1 MILTLDEL
9 LKGKSTKI
17 KNNNYFSTEQYVI
30 PFIERLNNIATD
42 YVCRAIEPIQL
53 QLDENGE
60 PVPIYNKVLIEGLVP
75 YDEKYAIVYGM
86 SYALDVKTPVCKFF
100 TCFKDNLESGHLFI
114 DNDRFI
120 TYQEIN
126 PETRLNYAK
135 LDNILQ
141 MDTSYQAWTENLKQ
155 IDFNA
160 SNDEVNYRL
169 GQWIRFAINFSK
181 TTDFGEVKI
190 ATNDV
195 IAAYKSL
202 FENYKS
208 EFFTSLGVH
217 VDFYRIYSAFSK
229 ILYDG
234 KDIVNLID
242 KTYLLKSILS
252 L

>member
-1 MILTLDEL
+1 MTLTLDEL
-9 LKGKSTKI
+9 LKGKPTKI
-17 KNNNYFSTEQYVI
+17 KNENFFSTEQYI
-30 PFIERLNNIATD
+30 LPFIERLNNIASEFI
-42 YVCRAIEPIQL
+42 CRAVEPVQL

-60 PVPIYNKVLIEGLVP
+60 AIPIYNKVLIEGIVP
-75 YDEKYAIVYGM
+75 YDEKYACVYGM
-86 SYALDVKTPVCKFF
+86 TYAFDVKNPVCKFF
-100 TCFKDNLESGHLFI
+100 TCFKDYLDSGHFFLDTDKYI
-114 DNDRFI
+114 S
-120 TYQEIN
+120 YQSIE
-126 PETRLNYAK
+126 PETRINYTPF
-135 LDNILQ
+135 DNLLK
-141 MDTSYQAWTENLKQ
+141 MDTSYQSWTDNLRT

-190 ATNDV
+190 SPNDV
-195 IAAYKSL
+195 IAAYKLL
-202 FENYKS
+202 FENSKS
-208 EFFTSLGVH
+208 DFFTSLGVH